1 MLKFSGGQNALEIGI
16 AFWRL
21 KKKVL
26 FIQILKKELEFFR
39 PRRRGKKDILAE
51 KILWQ
56 YKRKRNMGNVG

>member
-1 MLKFSGGQNALEIGI
+1 MLTFSGGQNAPEIGI

-21 KKKVL
+21 KKEVL

-51 KILWQ
+51 KNLMAI
-56 YKRKRNMGNVG
+56 